1 MIHPHEEH
9 LVEEIQKGEFS
20 FHPFL
25 ATWFRNAF
33 GLEQIETLVV
43 YEISCDTK
51 DCPIEETIVS
61 TKEKNLF
68 LKIGRYR
75 SKISK
80 MDFHLAIQK
89 QKPTSL

>member
-1 MIHPHEEH
+1 MIHPHEEN
-9 LVEEIQKGEFS
+9 LVEEIQEGEFS

-25 ATWFRNAF
+25 ATWFRKAF
-33 GLEQIETLVV
+33 GLNSKQILVV

-51 DCPIEETIVS
+51 DCPIEETLIKV
-61 TKEKNLF
+61 KDENVF

-75 SKISK
+75 KNISK

-89 QKPTSL
+89 QKPISL